1 MPLTTERLV
10 VPSLFCVMENDSQ
23 GIPRAAMHA
32 ANAVPQI
39 DAIVASRTLHWPVS
53 SCKNDRLPLIRM
65 NHFRLRLCPWLLFH
79 QNKFAA
85 FPIAPR
91 LPQQKH
97 HLQRKTN
104 LAIKILMQTVVPVRF
119 VVKHQRRGLFLA
131 GLVTNL

>member
-10 VPSLFCVMENDSQ
+10 VPSLFCVVENDSQ
-23 GIPRAAMHA
+23 GIPRPAMHA
-32 ANAVPQI
+32 ADAVPQI

-53 SCKNDRLPLIRM
+53 SRKNDRLPLIRM
-65 NHFRLRLCPWLLFH
+65 NHFGFQLCSRLLLH

-91 LPQQKH
+91 LPEQKH

-104 LAIKILMQTVVPVRF
+104 LAIKILMQTVVSARF
-119 VVKHQRRGLFLA
+119 IVKQQRRGLFLA
-131 GLVTNL
+131 GFVTNL